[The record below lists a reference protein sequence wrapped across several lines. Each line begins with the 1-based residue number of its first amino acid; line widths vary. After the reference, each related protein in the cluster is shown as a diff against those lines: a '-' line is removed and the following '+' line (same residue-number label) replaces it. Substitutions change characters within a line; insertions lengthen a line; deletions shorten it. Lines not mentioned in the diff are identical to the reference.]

1 MSTIYYYVEGLPG
14 LRHDLALLGIRVR
27 AQRPG
32 RSMMGN
38 AAEEAIHAVR
48 MVRKMVYGFV
58 S

>member
-1 MSTIYYYVEGLPG
+1 
-14 LRHDLALLGIRVR
+14 
-27 AQRPG
+27 
-32 RSMMGN
+32 MMGN

>member
-1 MSTIYYYVEGLPG
+1 MGSIFLTTAV
-14 LRHDLALLGIRVR
+14 GIRVR